1 MRLQLL
7 RSAPVRIDQKHGA
20 RLVRGM
26 IDRSAFAGVVLV
38 VPFRGDA
45 VIDESMAFLEE
56 ELERRI
62 VKRMDYAAAA
72 RQVATLCAKGFA
84 FICPED
90 YVSRALAEKIA
101 PLHKSGEVFPLI
113 ATQGTGI
120 LSAPVSRLRYDFRR
134 LGRSAA
140 SALLNG
146 TRPPS
151 LKPALVSA
159 VSS

>member
-1 MRLQLL
+1 
-7 RSAPVRIDQKHGA
+7 
-20 RLVRGM
+20 VRGM
-26 IDRSAFAGVVLV
+26 IDRSAFAGVILV

-45 VIDESMAFLEE
+45 VIDESMDFLEE
-56 ELERRI
+56 QLQGRI
-62 VKRMDYAAAA
+62 AKRMDYAAAA

-84 FICPED
+84 FLCPED
-90 YVSRALAEKIA
+90 HVAHALAEKIA
-101 PLHKSGEVFPLI
+101 PLHKSGEIFPLI

-146 TRPPS
+146 TRPPL

-159 VSS
+159 PSS